1 MKEISVRILGGLF
14 LCSMQ
19 NGAISAYHSATARQ
33 AFKKIPPL
41 PRTTELI
48 GTIQLSRTKVVTL
61 DTSKQ
66 YVPIDFISNRMFC
79 LSFLED

>member
-1 MKEISVRILGGLF
+1 SSF

-19 NGAISAYHSATARQ
+19 NGAINAYYGYKARE

-48 GTIQLSRTKVVTL
+48 GTIQLSGTKAVTL
-61 DTSKQ
+61 DS
-66 YVPIDFISNRMFC
+66 SNK
-79 LSFLED
+79 

>member
-1 MKEISVRILGGLF
+1 MSVRILGGLF

-41 PRTTELI
+41 PRTTKSI
-48 GTIQLSRTKVVTL
+48 GTIQLSRTKAVTL
-61 DTSKQ
+61 DISKQ
-66 YVPIDFISNRMFC
+66 YVPAPC
-79 LSFLED
+79 LSIECVVCLF